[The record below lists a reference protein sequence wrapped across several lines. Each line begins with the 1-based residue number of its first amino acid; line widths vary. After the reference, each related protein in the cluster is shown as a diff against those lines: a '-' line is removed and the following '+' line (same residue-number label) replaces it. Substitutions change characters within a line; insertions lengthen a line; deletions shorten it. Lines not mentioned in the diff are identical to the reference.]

1 MMIKHE
7 DGRVTVG
14 LLKES
19 KPVKPAKVEADEAVK
34 TEEKPKKTKKK

>member
-1 MMIKHE
+1 MIIKHE

-14 LLKES
+14 LLKE